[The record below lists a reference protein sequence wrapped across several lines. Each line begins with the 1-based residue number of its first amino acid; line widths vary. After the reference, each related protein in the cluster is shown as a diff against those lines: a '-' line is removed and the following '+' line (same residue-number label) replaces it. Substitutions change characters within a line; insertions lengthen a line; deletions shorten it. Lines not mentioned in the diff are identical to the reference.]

1 LPSKERFALKLTSAG
16 AARTVTG
23 SCHLLEVG
31 GRRILVDCG
40 LFQGDVSSL
49 NREPF
54 PFDPATLDAV
64 LLTHGHLDHTGRL
77 PILVRNGYA
86 GSIHAIRS
94 TRAITEIIL
103 NDSAKIQTEDYERAQ
118 RHAGEAAESEEGPP
132 VVEPLYGERHVAA
145 TMALF
150 RDAEFESPIDLGGG
164 VRAKFR
170 AAGHILGSA
179 FIEVEGPEGRVVA
192 SGDLGNRESGLQADA
207 VLPSACDAVLIETTY
222 ANRAHRSQA
231 ETLEEFRTV
240 LADSLRAGGNVM
252 IPSFALERTQVVLY
266 TLKKLMQSGGIP
278 RGPIY
283 LDSPMASRMT
293 DLYETCANQFLPEVA
308 AALERGEEPFEPE
321 MLKYTTSVE
330 ESKRINEV
338 EGGAIIVAG
347 SGMMTGGRI
356 VHHLKH
362 NLWRKEASLIVVGYQ
377 AEGTLGRRIV
387 DGAKTVRIHGSTIE
401 VRARVAT
408 VNGFSSH
415 ADRDD
420 LLRWLEPTG
429 SARVLLVHGEP
440 SVMEKFAGELRGRG
454 RDVVIPEQGK
464 PYDLA

>member
-1 LPSKERFALKLTSAG
+1 VKLTSAG

-31 GRRILVDCG
+31 GKRILVDCG
-40 LFQGDVSSL
+40 LFQGQVSSL
-49 NREPF
+49 NRDPL
-54 PFDPATLDAV
+54 PFDPAGLDAV

-77 PILVRNGYA
+77 PVLVRNGYA
-86 GSIHAIRS
+86 GPIHAIRS
-94 TRAITEIIL
+94 SRAITEIIL
-103 NDSAKIQTEDYERAQ
+103 YDSAKIQTEDHERAL

-132 VVEPLYGERHVAA
+132 VDEPLYGERHVAA

-150 RDAEFESPIDLGGG
+150 RDTDFESPIDLGGQ
-164 VRAKFR
+164 VRATFR
-170 AAGHILGSA
+170 PAGHILGSA
-179 FIEVEGPEGRVVA
+179 FIEIEGPEGRVIA

-207 VLPSACDAVLIETTY
+207 VLPSPCDAVLVETTY
-222 ANRAHRSQA
+222 ADRAHRSQT

-266 TLKKLMQSGGIP
+266 TIKKLMQSGQVP
-278 RGPIY
+278 RVPVF
-283 LDSPMASRMT
+283 LDSPMATRMT
-293 DLYETCANQFLPEVA
+293 HLYETCANQFLPEVA
-308 AALERGEEPFEPE
+308 QALERGEEPFEPE
-321 MLKYTTSVE
+321 TLRYTTTVE
-330 ESKRINEV
+330 ESKKINAI

-387 DGAKTVRIHGSTIE
+387 DGARTVRIHGSTIE
-401 VRARVAT
+401 VGARVAT

-429 SARVLLVHGEP
+429 SARVFLIHGEP
-440 SVMEKFAGELRGRG
+440 PVMEKFAGELRARG
-454 RDVVIPEQGK
+454 RDVVAPEPGTRYEL
-464 PYDLA
+464 PRLSDSAS